1 VSDADSPSFGPAL
14 GADPV
19 DVDRPNIA
27 RMYDYYLGGSHN
39 FAVDRQA
46 AERVKQANPSSVVAA
61 RENRAFLGR
70 VVRFCLASGVRQ
82 FLDLGSGIPTVGN
95 VHEIA
100 HHVDPATRIAYVD
113 NEPVAVAHARS
124 LLSDVDTA
132 TITAADLRDP
142 DTVLSAPG
150 VAGLLD
156 FTQPIALLAMA
167 VLHCVS
173 DTDDPP
179 GILARYRAA
188 LAPGSYLALSHITL
202 EHLETTRADAGQTLA
217 EVYRNANPPSWAR
230 TRDEIGS
237 WLSGLSLVEP
247 GLVIPRQW
255 QPAPG
260 DPAAPPN
267 TPSMW
272 WAAVARL

>member
-1 VSDADSPSFGPAL
+1 MTGRDRHVPA
-14 GADPV
+14 AARV
-19 DVDRPNIA
+19 DVDRPNVA

-39 FAVDRQA
+39 FAADREA
-46 AERVKQANPSSVVAA
+46 AERVKQANPNTVTAA
-61 RENRAFLGR
+61 RENRSFLGR
-70 VVRFCLASGVRQ
+70 VVRYCMGSGVRQ

-100 HHVDPATRIAYVD
+100 HRIDPATRVAYVD
-113 NEPVAVAHARS
+113 SEPVAVAHAGA
-124 LLSDVDTA
+124 LLSEVDTA
-132 TITAADLRDP
+132 TITAADLRDV
-142 DTVLSAPG
+142 DAVLSAPG

-156 FTQPIALLAMA
+156 FTQPVALLAMA

-173 DTDDPP
+173 DADDPP
-179 GILARYRAA
+179 GILARYRDA
-188 LAPGSYLALSHITL
+188 LAPGSYVALSHVTL
-202 EHLETTRADAGQTLA
+202 DHVESIPAETKQTLI

-237 WLSGLSLVEP
+237 WLSGLSLIEP

-255 QPAPG
+255 QPDPG
-260 DPAAPPN
+260 DPSAAAD

-272 WAAVARL
+272 WAGVARTT